1 MKGNYFAGAAIAV
14 ALGLSIAGSAL
25 ATPPPTTVGYQPMVS
40 TGLAAHQPFEAWF
53 VFNKSFDP
61 TVAGY
66 EIPAGAIIRFTFPEQ
81 FTPQTGLPLES
92 VMIRWSQG
100 AVPAKFTVVQNG
112 KNPRVIDVHFDEA
125 VSAGEPGNPG
135 IKAIHLRTPEI
146 NPKAGDYP
154 ISVEFID
161 AGPLSGMTRAIASIT
176 PNPVPNIAAYNQLH
190 AGRDEDWQR
199 VKQGEETAILINFLV
214 TLPDGPR
221 SSLSIKPSG
230 DGGLTILSDGKPI
243 GSISII
249 GVPITLTP
257 HPFGPGYAR
266 LGIIEVHAKAG
277 STSGMAQIVAKLD
290 GGTQS
295 VINLVVE

>member
-1 MKGNYFAGAAIAV
+1 MKGNFFTSTAIAV
-14 ALGLSIAGSAL
+14 ALGSLFAGSAL
-25 ATPPPTTVGYQPMVS
+25 AAPPPTTVGYQPMVS

-61 TVAGY
+61 TVSGY

-81 FTPQTGLPLES
+81 FTPQTGLPLDS

-112 KNPRVIDVHFDEA
+112 ENPRVIDVHFAEA

-146 NPKAGDYP
+146 NPKAGHYP

-161 AGPLSGMTRAIASIT
+161 AGSLSGMTRAIARIT
-176 PNPVPNIAAYNQLH
+176 PKPVSNIAAYNQLH
-190 AGRDEDWQR
+190 AGRNEDWQR
-199 VKQGEETAILINFLV
+199 VKQGEETAIPIDFLV
-214 TLPDGPR
+214 TLPDQTR
-221 SSLSIKPSG
+221 SSLSLKVSG
-230 DGGLTILSDGKPI
+230 DGSVVILSDGKPI
-243 GSISII
+243 GSISTI
-249 GVPITLTP
+249 GAPITLTP

-266 LGIIEVHAKAG
+266 LGIVEVHAKAG
-277 STSGMAQIVAKLD
+277 STPGMAQIVAKLD
-290 GGTQS
+290 GGTQC